1 MLRAGG
7 CNGVM
12 LAVVLVGVLVELH
25 HCDTCGK
32 VLSYPCAEFCSY
44 GCFPYNW
51 HRAHQT
57 WKGLGLF
64 LLCFGLCHLR
74 GEQAKKA
81 FAELL
86 FNGTS
91 GCVRSSR
98 RNCWNEKTV
107 YWKKKKK
114 GSFCGQETWTD
125 AVRAFAKWSQGCC
138 WVSCCASSL
147 KICSVFIL
155 VGVLQADK
163 VQLPVQS
170 WSSGSHLVLSILS
183 SKQPVT
189 LLYNSVIT

>member
-114 GSFCGQETWTD
+114 DHSVDRKLELMLWGPLPSGRRA
-125 AVRAFAKWSQGCC
+125 AVEWAAVQAASKSVVCLFW
-138 WVSCCASSL
+138 WVSCKLTKCNCQFRAGQVVP
-147 KICSVFIL
+147 I
-155 VGVLQADK
+155 
-163 VQLPVQS
+163 
-170 WSSGSHLVLSILS
+170 WSSV
-183 SKQPVT
+183 
-189 LLYNSVIT
+189 Y

>member
-1 MLRAGG
+1 MWALVLAREKWKECVVLRAGG

-44 GCFPYNW
+44 GGFPYNW

-57 WKGLGLF
+57 WKRLGLF

-81 FAELL
+81 LAELL

-114 GSFCGQETWTD
+114 KIILWTGNLN
-125 AVRAFAKWSQGCC
+125 WCC
-138 WVSCCASSL
+138 EGLCQVVSGL
-147 KICSVFIL
+147 LLSVL
-155 VGVLQADK
+155 LC
-163 VQLPVQS
+163 
-170 WSSGSHLVLSILS
+170 
-183 SKQPVT
+183 KQPQN
-189 LLYNSVIT
+189 L